1 MDTFWIA
8 MVSGA
13 ILLGCALGVASLTS
27 RDDSAEDERMSG
39 TSENRGVCGSGR
51 VDREWALGT

>member
-13 ILLGCALGVASLTS
+13 ILLGCALGVASLTN
-27 RDDSAEDERMSG
+27 RDERAEDERMRKELERRSQR
-39 TSENRGVCGSGR
+39 N
-51 VDREWALGT
+51 EWDK

>member
-13 ILLGCALGVASLTS
+13 ILLGCALGVASLTH
-27 RDDSAEDERMSG
+27 RDERAEDERMRQ
-39 TSENRGVCGSGR
+39 ELDRREHNRRMRG
-51 VDREWALGT
+51 DE